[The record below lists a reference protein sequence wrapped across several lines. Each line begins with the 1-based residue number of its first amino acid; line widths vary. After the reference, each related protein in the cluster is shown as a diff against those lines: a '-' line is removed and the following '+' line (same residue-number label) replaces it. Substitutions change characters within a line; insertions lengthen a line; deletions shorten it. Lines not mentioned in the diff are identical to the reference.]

1 MKAPARWLSAL
12 GGAAVLSVAAAVPA
26 FAHPLGNF
34 TINHYSRIQLAG
46 NQVGV
51 LYVLDLAEIPAFQE
65 KQRIAD
71 NSSYLDR
78 QIAGFARGLS
88 LQLDGKPVALTV
100 ADHSVKFLPGQGGLQ
115 VMRLE
120 INLSGGSLTSGAHQ
134 GSYRDDNYPGRL
146 GWKEVVVQ
154 ASGGAQLQQ
163 ANVSTT
169 SVSEELR
176 QYPQDRLTSPLNV
189 TQASFRFIPGA
200 ATVSGS
206 PAGLRTP
213 IGGFRFVQ
221 DRFAT
226 LIAPKDLS
234 LSLLGFS
241 LLVAIVLGGLHAL
254 SPGHGKAVMAGYLVG
269 TQGSKRH
276 AVILGL
282 TITITH
288 TAGVFTLGLVTLY
301 AASLITPER
310 LYPWLTLLSG
320 LMILVIGAI
329 LILTRI
335 RTALHGR
342 GHGHASEPGHSHGPS
357 KTALSRRNVVI
368 LGITAGLIPCPTALV
383 VLLSALSLHRVAFG
397 MLLIVAY
404 SIGLAL
410 VLSGIG
416 IALASGTALISR
428 VRPTFSLR
436 GVGRA
441 TTLIPVASAV
451 VVTLAGIAL
460 TAQALPSIV

>member
-12 GGAAVLSVAAAVPA
+12 AGAAVLSFAAAVLA

-46 NQVGV
+46 TQVGV

-88 LQLDGKPVALTV
+88 LQVDGKPVALTV
-100 ADHSVKFLPGQGGLQ
+100 ADHSVKFLPGQGGLE

-146 GWKEVVVQ
+146 GWKEIVVQ

-163 ANVSTT
+163 ASVSTT

-176 QYPQDRLTSPLNV
+176 QYPQNRLTSPLNV
-189 TQASFRFIPGA
+189 TQASFRFILGA

-241 LLVAIVLGGLHAL
+241 LLVAMVLGGLHAL

-342 GHGHASEPGHSHGPS
+342 GHDHASERGHSHGPS

-368 LGITAGLIPCPTALV
+368 LGITAGLNPCPTALV
-383 VLLSALSLHRVAFG
+383 VLLSALSLHRVVFG
-397 MLLIVAY
+397 MLLIFAY

-416 IALASGTALISR
+416 IAFASGTALVSR

-436 GVGRA
+436 GVGPA